1 MPPSRCNQKMGLPD
15 CSQGLTEFFDVV
27 GEKIAFAISE
37 VDGEEIGRFC
47 GVRSSV
53 SHRVYLV
60 KL

>member
-1 MPPSRCNQKMGLPD
+1 MGLPD